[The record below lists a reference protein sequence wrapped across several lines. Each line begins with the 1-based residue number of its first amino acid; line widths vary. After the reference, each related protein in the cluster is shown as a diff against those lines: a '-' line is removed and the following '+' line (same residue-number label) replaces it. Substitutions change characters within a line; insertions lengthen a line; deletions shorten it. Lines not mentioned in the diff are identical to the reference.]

1 MGGGDIEKR
10 EEENGP
16 HRGVGMEEA
25 VQYMEVG
32 KKKKK
37 REKGKTRRSI

>member
-25 VQYMEVG
+25 VYGSGE
-32 KKKKK
+32 KEE
-37 REKGKTRRSI
+37 EKGEGKN